1 MVEINERETSEFNR
15 VLTMMLEDMISMED
29 NIDRMLVGGVVT
41 FGFESL
47 LDNLTIQNIMSMSM
61 EEESEKV
68 LVKKDEVELKFSS
81 DVYKKKN
88 DNIDMCCICME
99 ELKNNEFIHNCS
111 GCKQISHYS
120 CMNEWVKRKIECPT
134 CRFDMKDDIFYKDD
148 FYTFIENELDI

>member
-81 DVYKKKN
+81 DVYKK
-88 DNIDMCCICME
+88 
-99 ELKNNEFIHNCS
+99 
-111 GCKQISHYS
+111 
-120 CMNEWVKRKIECPT
+120 
-134 CRFDMKDDIFYKDD
+134 
-148 FYTFIENELDI
+148 